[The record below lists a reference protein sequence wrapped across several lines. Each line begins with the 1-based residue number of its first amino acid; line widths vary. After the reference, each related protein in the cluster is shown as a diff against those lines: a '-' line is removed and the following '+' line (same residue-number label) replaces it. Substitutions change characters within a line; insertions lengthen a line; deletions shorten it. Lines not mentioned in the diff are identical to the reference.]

1 MGSAFNASLTDA
13 VLYSHVYSQRVDT
26 TRDESGR
33 AGTTDAVNVR
43 EHSKMRALPKP
54 DSHLE
59 NRCGPKPT
67 VVEATTSVLALEL
80 GVGAFDRNGDDD
92 RVVFAAN
99 GEVGHVSACLFAPSI
114 LAACPRPQL
123 RRTRRSRLRHESW
136 RPFGQPER
144 RVAKT

>member
-99 GEVGHVSACLFAPSI
+99 GEVGHVSAFPLRAVHPRGVPSPPAAPHSSKSTSTRK
-114 LAACPRPQL
+114 LAAV
-123 RRTRRSRLRHESW
+123 RS
-136 RPFGQPER
+136 
-144 RVAKT
+144 A